1 VQFSS
6 GHRPQSSSVAD
17 YSTIL
22 GARTECPSLRL
33 LLRWMWQRAFVLEYA
48 REIAAITP
56 PAAAPN
62 EMLGLTRR
70 AGRPDAFRCICRGE
84 CRSFSFGAVW
94 RAGLER
100 AILASM
106 ATYEYRVTEA
116 ADGTFPVELWSSL
129 GDRSQ
134 LIYKTRGFPNSGVGG
149 GLDCPGGGS
158 IW

>member
-1 VQFSS
+1 
-6 GHRPQSSSVAD
+6 
-17 YSTIL
+17 
-22 GARTECPSLRL
+22 
-33 LLRWMWQRAFVLEYA
+33 MWQRAFVLEYA

-62 EMLGLTRR
+62 EMLGLTRGR
-70 AGRPDAFRCICRGE
+70 VAQTPSDVFTAGNVGHSD
-84 CRSFSFGAVW
+84 FGAVW

-116 ADGTFPVELWSSL
+116 ADGTFPVELWSSR

-134 LIYKTRGFPNSGVGG
+134 LIYKTRGFQTRELAEAWIVPVEDRSGDPPSPRSRVIY
-149 GLDCPGGGS
+149 LKPRS
-158 IW
+158 YTFNP